1 MLEKDKL
8 LKRFISYT
16 EFETTSVEDAKTFP
30 SSEKELVFAKFLTE
44 ELKNLG
50 LNDIF
55 LDENGYLLATLPANT
70 AEKLPVIGLIAH
82 MDTSSD
88 ASGANVRPQ
97 LHASYQGDNIVLN
110 GEEDIFLSPKMFPE
124 LLCYIGQDIITTDGK
139 TLLGADDKAGICEIV
154 SACEYL
160 LARPELKHGDIRIAF
175 TPDEEIGHGTDF
187 FPLKKFGVD
196 FAYTID
202 GGQLG
207 ELNYETF
214 NACDA
219 KVYINGRNVHPGS
232 AKGKM
237 INAIT
242 LAAEW
247 QNALPAG
254 ERPEYTDGYEG
265 FFHIN
270 RINGNTEEVVMHM
283 IIRDHDVALLEK
295 KKKIVLALA
304 GFMNEKYG
312 HDTVKCEL
320 QDVYVNMKAF
330 FKNSYHI
337 VDRAVK
343 AMEKSDVKPIII
355 PVRGGTDGARLS
367 EKGLLCPNI
376 FTGGHNFHGVY
387 EYLPLQSML
396 KATEVIVNLVSDNK

>member
-110 GEEDIFLSPKMFPE
+110 GEEDILLSPKMFPE

-247 QNALPAG
+247 QSELPAG
-254 ERPEYTDGYEG
+254 ERPEYTEGYEG

-295 KKKIVLALA
+295 KKKIVLALV

-396 KATEVIVNLVSDNK
+396 KATEVIVNLVSYNK

>member
-30 SSEKELVFAKFLTE
+30 SSEKELLFAKFLTE

-110 GEEDIFLSPKMFPE
+110 GEEDILLSPKMFPE

-254 ERPEYTDGYEG
+254 ERPEYTEGYEG

-330 FKNSYHI
+330 FKNSYNI

>member
-1 MLEKDKL
+1 MLDKDKL

-16 EFETTSVEDAKTFP
+16 EFETTSMDEAKTFP
-30 SSEKELVFAKFLTE
+30 SSKKQLVFAKFLEE
-44 ELKNLG
+44 ELNIIG
-50 LNDIF
+50 LSDVS
-55 LDENGYLLATLPANT
+55 LDENGYLLATLRANDDGSSPA
-70 AEKLPVIGLIAH
+70 IGLIAH
-82 MDTSSD
+82 MDTSGE
-88 ASGANVRPQ
+88 ASGANVKPR
-97 LHASYQGDNIVLN
+97 LHTSYQGERIVLDS
-110 GEEDIFLSPKMFPE
+110 EKEIFLSPKTFPE
-124 LLCYIGQDIITTDGK
+124 LLNYIGQDIVTTDGK

-160 LARPELKHGDIRIAF
+160 IAHPELKHGAVKIAF
-175 TPDEEIGHGTDF
+175 TPDEEVGHGTDF
-187 FPLKKFGVD
+187 FPLNKFGAD

-219 KVYINGRNVHPGS
+219 KIFIKGRGVHPGS

-247 QNALPAG
+247 QNELPAG

-265 FFHIN
+265 FFHITK
-270 RINGNTEEVVMHM
+270 IKGNTDEVVMHM
-283 IIRDHDVALLEK
+283 IIRDHNAELLEK
-295 KKKIVLALA
+295 KKNIVLGLVD
-304 GFMNEKYG
+304 FMNQKYG
-312 HDTVKCEL
+312 HDTIKCEL
-320 QDVYVNMKAF
+320 KDVYVNMKSF
-330 FKNSYHI
+330 FENSYYI
-337 VDRAVK
+337 VDRAVS
-343 AMEKSDVKPIII
+343 AMEKSCVKPIII

-367 EKGLLCPNI
+367 EVGLLCPNI

-387 EYLPLQSML
+387 EYIPLQSML
-396 KATEVIVNLVSDNK
+396 KATEVIINLVSDNK

>member
-1 MLEKDKL
+1 
-8 LKRFISYT
+8 
-16 EFETTSVEDAKTFP
+16 
-30 SSEKELVFAKFLTE
+30 
-44 ELKNLG
+44 
-50 LNDIF
+50 
-55 LDENGYLLATLPANT
+55 
-70 AEKLPVIGLIAH
+70 
-82 MDTSSD
+82 
-88 ASGANVRPQ
+88 
-97 LHASYQGDNIVLN
+97 
-110 GEEDIFLSPKMFPE
+110 
-124 LLCYIGQDIITTDGK
+124 
-139 TLLGADDKAGICEIV
+139 
-154 SACEYL
+154 
-160 LARPELKHGDIRIAF
+160 
-175 TPDEEIGHGTDF
+175 
-187 FPLKKFGVD
+187 
-196 FAYTID
+196 
-202 GGQLG
+202 
-207 ELNYETF
+207 
-214 NACDA
+214 
-219 KVYINGRNVHPGS
+219 
-232 AKGKM
+232 M

-254 ERPEYTDGYEG
+254 ERPEYTEGYEG

>member
-30 SSEKELVFAKFLTE
+30 SSEKELLFAKFLTE

-110 GEEDIFLSPKMFPE
+110 GEEDILLSPKMFPE

-214 NACDA
+214 NACDG
-219 KVYINGRNVHPGS
+219 KIFIKGLGVHPGS

-254 ERPEYTDGYEG
+254 ERPEYTEGYEG

-396 KATEVIVNLVSDNK
+396 KATEVIVNLVSYNK

>member
-110 GEEDIFLSPKMFPE
+110 GEEDILLSPKMFPE

-254 ERPEYTDGYEG
+254 ERPEYTEGYEG

-295 KKKIVLALA
+295 KKKIVLALV

-343 AMEKSDVKPIII
+343 AMEKSGVKPIII

-396 KATEVIVNLVSDNK
+396 KATEVIVNLVSYNK

>member
-8 LKRFISYT
+8 LKRFISYI

-97 LHASYQGDNIVLN
+97 LHASYQGDDIVLN

-254 ERPEYTDGYEG
+254 ERPEYTEGYEG